1 MELLLKMIGKYLL
14 ILRDLAFIIP
24 FNISIGYKNT
34 FQIPATLGRHSYFE
48 DYLKSLRHLL
58 KHIIDLLCNSKTHC
72 PTFNKT
78 NGNTTGLYN

>member
-1 MELLLKMIGKYLL
+1 MIGKYLL

-24 FNISIGYKNT
+24 FNISIGCKNT

-58 KHIIDLLCNSKTHC
+58 KHIIDLLCNSKHIAQHLIKQTATQQDFITS
-72 PTFNKT
+72 P
-78 NGNTTGLYN
+78 LL